1 MILPVHSTQQVFL
14 SPRLSPAR
22 STRTLHQ
29 KRNTT
34 RCQASSSDQNV
45 FEKGINALQVALL
58 KSPLNEGKKRFFKM
72 LAGDYDEVAVNKK
85 IRDLVTDNKVV
96 VFSWSVCPF
105 AQRAQRVLREAGAKF
120 VAIELDQVPDGKA
133 IKAELG
139 FLTGRT
145 SVPSVWINGECIGG
159 CNDGN
164 PGLLPLKESGR
175 LEGILRE
182 AGSLL

>member
-1 MILPVHSTQQVFL
+1 M
-14 SPRLSPAR
+14 SPRIFSSVQR
-22 STRTLHQ
+22 RRVYQ
-29 KRNTT
+29 KRNIT
-34 RCQASSSDQNV
+34 RCEASNNDQNV
-45 FEKGINALQVALL
+45 FEKGINALQVAIL
-58 KSPLNEGKKRFFKM
+58 KSPLNEGKKRFFRM
-72 LAGDYDEVAVNKK
+72 LAGSYDEAAVNKK
-85 IRDLVTDNKVV
+85 IQDLVTDNKVV

-145 SVPSVWINGECIGG
+145 SVPSVWIQGECIGG
-159 CNDGN
+159 CNDGS

-175 LEGILRE
+175 LESLLRE
-182 AGSLL
+182 AGSLS